1 MAAGVGFG
9 LLNYISSG
17 KSLTNRDINFL
28 LFSLTKKR
36 SFQASHFTFSPVIN
50 QSTQNNFLWP
60 DFNTL
65 YADLDDDSAFQFSCS
80 FTVLRPVGSMLCCKQ

>member
-1 MAAGVGFG
+1 M

-36 SFQASHFTFSPVIN
+36 SFQALHFTFSSVIN
-50 QSTQNNFLWP
+50 QSTQNNFLWS

-65 YADLDDDSAFQFSCS
+65 YADLDDDSAFQLSCS
-80 FTVLRPVGSMLCCKQ
+80 FTVLRPAGSMLCCKQ